1 MTTATIH
8 ASAGVSIA
16 GSVDGSAGSAAAT
29 ARLQALGMVDPTDRP
44 RAREHRTA
52 TRLSTLDGKR
62 AGFLDNRKT
71 NGDLLLADLRD
82 LLAERFALAD
92 VTWLAKFIYSRE
104 ATPAELDGLAE
115 RCDFVVTA
123 VGD

>member
-1 MTTATIH
+1 MTTVTTPDAQTE
-8 ASAGVSIA
+8 
-16 GSVDGSAGSAAAT
+16 AAE
-29 ARLQALGMVDPTDRP
+29 RLRALGLVDPTDRP
-44 RAREHRTA
+44 KRREHQA
-52 TRLSTLDGKR
+52 APRLATLDGKR

-71 NGDLLLADLRD
+71 NADTLLEEVRD
-82 LLAERFALAD
+82 LLRDRYELAD

-104 ATPAELDGLAE
+104 ATPEDLDRLAE